1 MTLELISLETLQTL
15 VTEYGY
21 WSVFI
26 GIGLENMGIPLPGEA
41 LTLLGGFFAG
51 SGELQYRWVLCGA
64 IAGSFIGNNI
74 GYLVGKWGGL
84 PLLQKVAHFFK
95 ISDEKLAETKQKF
108 LENAPKAVFIG
119 RFITFFSDFCRSLR
133 RHCGDGLADLSVV
146 QFSGGDRLGNSDGDT
161 PLFPRTHHAPG
172 GCVAV
177 HGEIRS
183 PCFCLRRSLDYCSPV
198 VGVSPP
204 QPTRKISRDK
214 QVFAF
219 TPASR
224 NLTRLT
230 SRKIAR

>member
-84 PLLQKVAHFFK
+84 PLLQKVAHFFR

-108 LENAPKAVFIG
+108 LENAPKAVFVG
-119 RFITFFSDFCRSLR
+119 RFITFFRIFAAPFAGIVGMAWPIFLLCNLAGAIAWGTVTVTLPYFLGRIMP
-133 RHCGDGLADLSVV
+133 LADV
-146 QFSGGDRLGNSDGDT
+146 
-161 PLFPRTHHAPG
+161 
-172 GCVAV
+172 
-177 HGEIRS
+177 
-183 PCFCLRRSLDYCSPV
+183 LRFMAKFGLL
-198 VGVSPP
+198 
-204 QPTRKISRDK
+204 
-214 QVFAF
+214 VFAF
-219 TPASR
+219 VAAWIIVPLWLEYRPR
-224 NLTRLT
+224 NQPE
-230 SRKIAR
+230 K